1 MVMNRMT
8 EENKSPNT
16 QEKDES
22 KEEKK
27 PEATKLAIFL
37 SLIGKNREKNI
48 SVKAITD
55 EGKVDDSRDDE
66 IELSINPESALRFT
80 DKSKKSQLK
89 LVNGE
94 VDVTIRSGTL
104 PEVAILNARWIS
116 GKSPLA
122 KIQVSHMIGS
132 H

>member
-1 MVMNRMT
+1 MVMIRMT
-8 EENKSPNT
+8 EDNQSPNT

-22 KEEKK
+22 KEEKT

-37 SLIGKNREKNI
+37 SLIGKNREKSI
-48 SVKAITD
+48 SIKAITD
-55 EGKVDDSRDDE
+55 EGKVDNSRDDE
-66 IELSINPESALRFT
+66 IELSINPESGLRFS
-80 DKSKKSQLK
+80 DKSKKLQLK

-94 VDVTIRSGTL
+94 VEATLRSGSL
-104 PEVAILNARWIS
+104 PEVAILTARWIS

-122 KIQVSHMIGS
+122 KVRVSHMIGS

>member
-1 MVMNRMT
+1 MT
-8 EENKSPNT
+8 EETQKSQNT
-16 QEKDES
+16 QEKDEA

-37 SLIGKNREKNI
+37 SFIHKNREKTI

-55 EGKVDDSRDDE
+55 EGKVDASRDDE
-66 IELSINPESALRFT
+66 IELSINPESGLRFT

-94 VDVTIRSGTL
+94 VDVTVKSGPL
-104 PEVAILNARWIS
+104 PEVAILTAKWIS
-116 GKSPLA
+116 GKSPLQ
-122 KIQVSHMIGS
+122 KIQVSHLVGS
-132 H
+132 NA